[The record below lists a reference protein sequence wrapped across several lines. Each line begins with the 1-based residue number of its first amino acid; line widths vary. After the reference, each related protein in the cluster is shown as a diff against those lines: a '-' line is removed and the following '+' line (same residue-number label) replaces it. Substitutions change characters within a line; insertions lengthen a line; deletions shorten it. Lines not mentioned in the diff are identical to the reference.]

1 MAAEDIVTPDG
12 TIRLQKGEV
21 AETLTTGKDGSAIS
35 KELFLGTYLVKETK
49 QPDGYLLNKKEY
61 EITLKYQD
69 QETPVVEAEVIPNAP
84 TKIQCKKRKGH
95 RQAHSRSQIPDLEQ
109 SYV

>member
-1 MAAEDIVTPDG
+1 MVVKYSDENVMGKIRIQKKDSETGEALANAVFDIVAAEDIVTPDG

-49 QPDGYLLNKKEY
+49 QPEGYLLNKKEY
-61 EITLKYQD
+61 EIALKYQ
-69 QETPVVEAEVIPNAP
+69 V
-84 TKIQCKKRKGH
+84 RKP
-95 RQAHSRSQIPDLEQ
+95 RS
-109 SYV
+109 